1 MLLEKHLFNI
11 NDDALLQNAKQE
23 IFNQVMLFDVRI
35 TTEGILQ
42 IDTKFLAA
50 V

>member
-1 MLLEKHLFNI
+1 
-11 NDDALLQNAKQE
+11 
-23 IFNQVMLFDVRI
+23 MLFDVRI

-50 V
+50 VWESLVCWYYYYLNYFASICIVLYYL